1 MIYESKLLTP
11 IGELLLQSDEEA
23 LIGVYF
29 PGETSTTPFLPAKLL
44 PDSQLPQVLQ
54 QTKRE
59 LQGYFAGTV
68 KEFSVPLTYHGTK
81 FQMQAWEALRKIPF
95 GEVRTYQ
102 QQATL
107 IGNPKAL
114 RAVGGANHANRI
126 SIIIPC
132 HRVIGKNGKLVGFGG
147 GLWRKE
153 WLLQHEMKY
162 R

>member
-29 PGETSTTPFLPAKLL
+29 PSETSTTPFLPAKLL

-59 LQGYFAGTV
+59 LQGYFAGTI

>member
-1 MIYESKLLTP
+1 MIFETKLLTP
-11 IGELLLQSDEEA
+11 IGEMLMQSDEDA
-23 LIGVYF
+23 LLGVYF
-29 PGETSTTPFLPAKLL
+29 PGETSATPFLPAKLL
-44 PDSQLPQVLQ
+44 PDAQLPACLRLA
-54 QTKRE
+54 KEE
-59 LQGYFAGTV
+59 LKGYFAGEI
-68 KEFSVPLTYHGTK
+68 KEFSVPLAYHGTD
-81 FQMQAWEALRKIPF
+81 FQLLAWDALRKIPY

-102 QQATL
+102 QQATM
-107 IGNPKAL
+107 IGKPSAL

-126 SIIIPC
+126 SILIPC

>member
-29 PGETSTTPFLPAKLL
+29 PSETSTTPFLPAKLL
-44 PDSQLPQVLQ
+44 PDSQLPPVLQ

-59 LQGYFAGTV
+59 LQGYFAGTI
-68 KEFSVPLTYHGTK
+68 KEFSVPLTYHGTE